1 MGLIVIGHGDGH
13 VEPVGITGLGQELLG
28 LFHAVG
34 ILIHQLR
41 QEILGKR
48 GIDAAAHGGAVAVG
62 HHVHDAL
69 PVDGIAQGLAH
80 QLVVEGLG
88 LVVQIDG
95 LHQVHGALQH
105 LEVLVQLG
113 GLGGGQVGA
122 QVDGPAVQVHHQSVG
137 IFADLIGDLVQ
148 PRRGAPVILEPL
160 HDEILLGGPGHEPE
174 GAGAHRSRV
183 LIFIVRGDD
192 GGRHIADELQVPLC
206 DGNGNGLFVQGLHTL
221 DSRKR
226 RYQRLLLTL
235 RHSGAAIDGIYNILC
250 GHCLAVVELHSLTKR
265 EGIGGSILGQRVFLR
280 HSGDHF
286 AVGIGLHQSLEDV
299 EQDLSGSCG
308 HRLVGV
314 KTVVQVLG
322 DANGDLATLDRFAR
336 FAVISLSAGVL
347 AAVSASR
354 EYGADHYQRQ
364 EKSQ

>member
-1 MGLIVIGHGDGH
+1 M
-13 VEPVGITGLGQELLG
+13 
-28 LFHAVG
+28 G

-62 HHVHDAL
+62 HHIHDAL

-80 QLVVEGLG
+80 QLVVKGLG

-105 LEVLVQLG
+105 LEIAVELG
-113 GLGGGQVGA
+113 RLGRGQVGA
-122 QVDGPAVQVHHQSVG
+122 QVDGRAVEVHHQGVG
-137 IFADLIGDLVQ
+137 VLADLIGDLVQ
-148 PRRGAPVILEPL
+148 PRGGAPVILKAL
-160 HDEILLGGPGHEPE
+160 HDEVLLGGAGHEPE
-174 GAGAHRSRV
+174 RAGAHRGGGLVGIVGGNDSR
-183 LIFIVRGDD
+183 
-192 GGRHIADELQVPLC
+192 RHIADELQVTLR
-206 DGNGNGLFVQGLHTL
+206 DGNGDGLFVQGLDTL
-221 DSRKR
+221 VSRKR
-226 RYQRLLLTL
+226 RYQRLFLTL
-235 RHSGAAIDGIYNILC
+235 RHSGAAIDRVYNILC
-250 GHCLAVVELHSLTKR
+250 GHCLAVVELHTVTKG
-265 EGIGGSILGQRVFLR
+265 EGVRGPILGQLIFLR

-286 AVGIGLHQSLEDV
+286 AVRIGLYQALEDV

-336 FAVISLSAGVL
+336 LAVISLSAGVL
-347 AAVSASR
+347 AAVSASW